1 MKTYKYLMICIMAAS
16 VAMYGCS
23 SDGDEPNNEEQKKEN
38 NENVTPAKACMQLT
52 DEQDAISLAE
62 TEVAFKF
69 FESVYDKHKANENV
83 LTSPLSKDILF
94 GMVTNALYDADR
106 ADILEVYGA
115 STMES
120 VNDFN
125 SKRLE
130 YFAYDTETAKVFF
143 ANSIWANSL
152 LMTDQPAFMA
162 MADNQ
167 EKYYNAETSILDFGK
182 EDVRTL
188 INKWC
193 STHTQ
198 GLIPEFLKEGV
209 EKVTQS
215 IFVNAIYFKCPWK
228 SEFDKKDTKSEGF
241 YDYAG
246 TTQIKKV
253 QMMKGWRSVA
263 AITNNRMS
271 AFAFPYSGCNYSAV
285 FVLPAE
291 GLTVKDILGDV
302 EDMLI
307 SRALD
312 NVKESPYHIGVPRF
326 RTESNEDI
334 TSAVEATGI
343 SFDDKGLIGYGRI
356 DGSRTLQAVN
366 LNVDE
371 SGTRAAAASATLLV
385 ISDGSGGKNSHE
397 IMLNRPFLMIVKDD
411 NHGSIL
417 LMAAIQMPKE

>member
-1 MKTYKYLMICIMAAS
+1 
-16 VAMYGCS
+16 
-23 SDGDEPNNEEQKKEN
+23 
-38 NENVTPAKACMQLT
+38 
-52 DEQDAISLAE
+52 
-62 TEVAFKF
+62 
-69 FESVYDKHKANENV
+69 
-83 LTSPLSKDILF
+83 
-94 GMVTNALYDADR
+94 
-106 ADILEVYGA
+106 
-115 STMES
+115 
-120 VNDFN
+120 
-125 SKRLE
+125 
-130 YFAYDTETAKVFF
+130 
-143 ANSIWANSL
+143 
-152 LMTDQPAFMA
+152 MTDQPAFMA

-167 EKYYNAETSILDFGK
+167 KKNYKAETTILDFGK
-182 EDVRTL
+182 EDVRAL

-198 GLIPEFLKEGV
+198 GLIPELLKKEV

-215 IFVNAIYFKCPWK
+215 VFVNTIYFKCPWK

-291 GLTVKDILGDV
+291 GLTIKDILGDV

-307 SRALD
+307 SRTLD
-312 NVKESPYHIGVPRF
+312 NVKETPYHIGVPRF
-326 RTESNEDI
+326 QTDSNEDI

-343 SFDDKGLIGYGRI
+343 SFDNKGLIGYGRI
-356 DGSRTLQAVN
+356 NSSRTLQAVN
-366 LNVDE
+366 LIVDE
-371 SGTRAAAASATLLV
+371 SGTRAAAASATLFV
-385 ISDGSGGKNSHE
+385 TSNGSGDKNPYE

>member
-1 MKTYKYLMICIMAAS
+1 MKTYKYLMMCIMAAS

-23 SDGDEPNNEEQKKEN
+23 SDDEPNKEEQKREN
-38 NENVTPAKACMQLT
+38 NENVTPAKARMQLT

-62 TEVAFKF
+62 TKVAFKF
-69 FESVYDKHKANENV
+69 FESVYDKHRADENV

-167 EKYYNAETSILDFGK
+167 KKNYKAETTILDFGK
-182 EDVRTL
+182 EDVRAL

-198 GLIPEFLKEGV
+198 GLIPELLKKEV
-209 EKVTQS
+209 EKVIQS
-215 IFVNAIYFKCPWK
+215 VFVNTIYFKCPWK

-291 GLTVKDILGDV
+291 GLTIKDILGDV

-307 SRALD
+307 SRTLD
-312 NVKESPYHIGVPRF
+312 NVKETPYHIGVPRF
-326 RTESNEDI
+326 QTDSNEDI
-334 TSAVEATGI
+334 TSAVEATGV
-343 SFDDKGLIGYGRI
+343 SFDNKGLIGYGRI
-356 DGSRTLQAVN
+356 NSSRTLQAVN
-366 LNVDE
+366 LIVDE
-371 SGTRAAAASATLLV
+371 SGTRAAAASATLFV
-385 ISDGSGGKNSHE
+385 ISNGSGDKNPYE

>member
-1 MKTYKYLMICIMAAS
+1 MRTYKYLMMCIMAAS
-16 VAMYGCS
+16 VAVYGCS
-23 SDGDEPNNEEQKKEN
+23 SDGDELNKKDQKQEN
-38 NENVTPAKACMQLT
+38 KENVTPAKARMQLT

-62 TEVAFKF
+62 TKVAFKF
-69 FESVYDKHKANENV
+69 FESVYDTHRADENV

-167 EKYYNAETSILDFGK
+167 KKVYNAETSILDFGK

-198 GLIPEFLKEGV
+198 GLIPEFLKKGV
-209 EKVTQS
+209 EKETQS
-215 IFVNAIYFKCPWK
+215 VFVNAIYFRCPWK
-228 SEFDKKDTKSEGF
+228 SEFDKKDTKSEVF

-246 TTQIKKV
+246 TTQIQQI

-291 GLTVKDILGDV
+291 GLTIKDILGDV
-302 EDMLI
+302 ENMLI

-312 NVKESPYHIGVPRF
+312 NVKETPCHIGVPRF
-326 RTESNEDI
+326 QTDSNEDI

-343 SFDDKGLIGYGRI
+343 SFNDKGLIGYGRI
-356 DGSRTLQAVN
+356 NGSRTLQAVN
-366 LNVDE
+366 LIVDE
-371 SGTRAAAASATLLV
+371 SGTRAAAASATFIV
-385 ISDGSGGKNSHE
+385 ISNGSGDKNPYE

>member
-1 MKTYKYLMICIMAAS
+1 MRTYKYLMMCIMAAS
-16 VAMYGCS
+16 VAVYGCS
-23 SDGDEPNNEEQKKEN
+23 SDGDELNKKDPKQEN
-38 NENVTPAKACMQLT
+38 KENVTPAKARMQLT
-52 DEQDAISLAE
+52 DEEDAISLEE
-62 TEVAFKF
+62 TKVAFKF
-69 FESVYDKHKANENV
+69 FESVYDTHKADENV

-125 SKRLE
+125 SNRLE

-167 EKYYNAETSILDFGK
+167 KKVYNAETSILDFGK

-198 GLIPEFLKEGV
+198 GLIPEFLKKGV
-209 EKVTQS
+209 EKETQS
-215 IFVNAIYFKCPWK
+215 VFVNAIYFRCPWK
-228 SEFDKKDTKSEGF
+228 SEFDKKDTKSEVF

-246 TTQIKKV
+246 TTQIQQI

-291 GLTVKDILGDV
+291 GLTIKDILGDV
-302 EDMLI
+302 ENMLI

-312 NVKESPYHIGVPRF
+312 NVKETPCHIGVPRF
-326 RTESNEDI
+326 QTDSNEDI

-343 SFDDKGLIGYGRI
+343 SFNDKGLIGYGRI
-356 DGSRTLQAVN
+356 NGSRTLQAVN
-366 LNVDE
+366 LIVDE
-371 SGTRAAAASATLLV
+371 SGTRAAAASATFIV
-385 ISDGSGGKNSHE
+385 ISNGSGDKNPYE

>member
-1 MKTYKYLMICIMAAS
+1 MKTYKYLMMCIIAAS

-23 SDGDEPNNEEQKKEN
+23 SDGDEPNNGEQKQEN
-38 NENVTPAKACMQLT
+38 EENVTPAKARMQLT
-52 DEQDAISLAE
+52 EEQDAISLAE
-62 TEVAFKF
+62 TKVAFKF
-69 FESVYDKHKANENV
+69 FESVYDTHKADENV

-143 ANSIWANSL
+143 ANSLWANSL

-167 EKYYNAETSILDFGK
+167 KKVYNAETSILDFGK

-193 STHTQ
+193 STHSQ
-198 GLIPEFLKEGV
+198 GLIPELLNEEVGKE
-209 EKVTQS
+209 TQS
-215 IFVNAIYFKCPWK
+215 VFVNAIYFKCPWK

-246 TTQIKKV
+246 TTQIKKI

-291 GLTVKDILGDV
+291 GLTIKDILGDV

-312 NVKESPYHIGVPRF
+312 NVKETPYHIGVPRF
-326 RTESNEDI
+326 QTESKEDI
-334 TSAVEATGI
+334 TPAVEATGV
-343 SFDDKGLIGYGRI
+343 SLDDKGLIGYGKI
-356 DGSRTLQAVN
+356 NGSRTLQAVN
-366 LNVDE
+366 LIVDE
-371 SGTRAAAASATLLV
+371 SGTRAAAASATFLV
-385 ISDGSGGKNSHE
+385 ISNGSGDKTPYE